1 MENFSS
7 FERVVGKISQEEKE
21 NILREKSER
30 FNDQFFEVLE
40 GKEREKTEEE
50 LAIFSLTNEAT
61 NELRQTY
68 GLTDFDVP
76 SKNIH
81 VIKKEKWPKEEGA
94 AFYNSMM
101 QAIAI
106 KEEHAKIVFL
116 KNILHEMIH
125 LKSYG
130 SMQITANEDPQEHE
144 YRSGITIT
152 KRDGSRLFFRNINEA
167 VVEELTMKLFSKLY
181 DHPIFSKEV
190 KQTSEIAEKGKDALS
205 SEGEKLFT
213 KDTYYAEIEDIGN
226 NKGRISVNSFVYS
239 KERRIL
245 KKLIHKIFDRNSN
258 DFENEQQI
266 FELFAS
272 SIITG
277 NILTLGKLID
287 STFPKGTFR
296 KIGELDSNIEK
307 QEAFIDGL

>member
-7 FERVVGKISQEEKE
+7 FERVVGKISQGEKE
-21 NILREKSER
+21 NILREKSDR

-40 GKEREKTEEE
+40 GKEREKTDEE
-50 LAIFSLTNEAT
+50 LAILSLANEAT

-81 VIKKEKWPKEEGA
+81 VIKKEKWPNEKDA

-116 KNILHEMIH
+116 KSILHEMIH

-144 YRSGITIT
+144 YRSGITVT

-167 VVEELTMKLFSKLY
+167 VVEELTLQVFSRLY
-181 DHPIFSKEV
+181 DHSIFSEEV
-190 KQTSEIAEKGKDALS
+190 KQTSEIAEKGKNALS
-205 SEGEKLFT
+205 SEGKNFSLKILITQRLKILETIRGGSVLL
-213 KDTYYAEIEDIGN
+213 ILN
-226 NKGRISVNSFVYS
+226 N
-239 KERRIL
+239 
-245 KKLIHKIFDRNSN
+245 
-258 DFENEQQI
+258 
-266 FELFAS
+266 
-272 SIITG
+272 
-277 NILTLGKLID
+277 
-287 STFPKGTFR
+287 
-296 KIGELDSNIEK
+296 
-307 QEAFIDGL
+307 